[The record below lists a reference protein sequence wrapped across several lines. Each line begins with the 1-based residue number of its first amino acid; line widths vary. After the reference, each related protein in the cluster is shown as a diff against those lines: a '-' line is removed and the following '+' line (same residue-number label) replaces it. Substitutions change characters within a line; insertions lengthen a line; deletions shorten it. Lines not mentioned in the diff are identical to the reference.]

1 VSAVREVRVGL
12 ATCGIAAGA
21 QRVAAQLHKNLKSGR
36 IDIPIKRVGCVGMCY
51 NEPIVDVVDES
62 GVLTTYGHV
71 TEADVERIVAEHVVG
86 GSVVEDLRVHS
97 EGFFQHQVR
106 IVLENCGVIDPE
118 SLDEYRTHDGYV
130 ALRTALEEMKPE
142 DVVEA
147 VKASGLRGRG
157 GAGFPT
163 GLKWSFA
170 ARESASEKYVI
181 CNADE
186 GDPGAFMDR
195 SVLEGDPHR
204 VIEGMAI
211 AAYAIGAAHGYVYV
225 RAEYPLAIRRLE
237 KALDDARAA
246 HLLGEHIL
254 GTSFS
259 FDVRIKAGAGAFVC
273 GEETALIAS
282 IEGRRGMPR
291 KRPPYPAN
299 SGLWGKPTN
308 INNVETLANV
318 PWILRHGADA
328 FSAYGTETSKGTKVF
343 ALAGRI
349 KQSGLIEIPM
359 GMSIRKIVYDI
370 GGGIQDDRPLKAV
383 QTGGPSGGCIP
394 ASLADTP
401 VDYEALKATG
411 AIVGSGGMIVLDD
424 STCMVEMARYFLD
437 FTQKESCGK
446 CTFCRVGTKRM
457 LETLE
462 RICAGE
468 GRPEDL
474 DKLVDL
480 CQKVKQY
487 SLCGLGQT
495 APNPVLTT
503 IEHFRDEYEAHIE
516 DQACPAKACKAL
528 IRFRIDPDACKNCGL
543 CARGCPVE
551 AIRAADE
558 GYHVIDGDVCVQCG
572 RCEQVCPFDAVEIL
586 TGKVEA

>member
-1 VSAVREVRVGL
+1 MSAVREVRVGL

-21 QRVAAQLHKNLKSGR
+21 ERVAAQLRKEKESGR
-36 IDIPIKRVGCVGMCY
+36 FDVPIKRVGCVGMCY
-51 NEPIVDVVDES
+51 NEPIVDVVDEF
-62 GVLTTYGHV
+62 GTLTTYAHV
-71 TEADVERIVAEHVVG
+71 TEADVERIVAEHVLG
-86 GSVVEDLRVHS
+86 GTAVDELVVKS
-97 EGFFQHQVR
+97 EAFFQHQVR

-118 SLDEYRTHDGYV
+118 SLEEYRAQGGYV
-130 ALRTALEEMKPE
+130 ALAAALEDMTPE

-157 GAGFPT
+157 GGGFPT
-163 GLKWSFA
+163 GLKWSLA
-170 ARESASEKYVI
+170 AQEISPEKYVI

-211 AAYAIGAAHGYVYV
+211 AAYAIGARHGYIYV
-225 RAEYPLAIRRLE
+225 RAEYPLAIERLE

-246 HLLGEHIL
+246 KLLGENIL
-254 GTSFS
+254 GTAFS
-259 FDVRIKAGAGAFVC
+259 FDMQIKAGAGAFVC

-291 KRPPYPAN
+291 KRPPYPAVY
-299 SGLWGKPTN
+299 GLWGKPTN

-328 FSAYGTETSKGTKVF
+328 FSAYGTETSNGTKVF

-359 GMSIRKIVYDI
+359 GMPIRQIVYDI
-370 GGGIQDDRPLKAV
+370 GGGIQEDRPLKAV
-383 QTGGPSGGCIP
+383 QMGGPSGGCIP

-468 GRPEDL
+468 GTPEDL
-474 DKLVDL
+474 EKLVDL
-480 CQKVKQY
+480 SENVRQY

-503 IEHFRDEYEAHIE
+503 VEYFRNEYEAHIE
-516 DQACPAKACKAL
+516 DRACPAKTCKAL
-528 IRFRIDPDACKNCGL
+528 IRFHIDPEACKNCGL
-543 CARGCPVE
+543 CARDCPVE
-551 AIRAADE
+551 AIQAVDE
-558 GYHVIDGDVCVQCG
+558 GYHVIDETLCVKCG

-586 TGKVEA
+586 TGKVEG

>member
-1 VSAVREVRVGL
+1 VSSVREVRVGL

-21 QRVAAQLHKNLKSGR
+21 QRVADRLQELRTAGR
-36 IDIPIKRVGCVGMCY
+36 FDSAIKRVGCVGMCY
-51 NEPIVDVVDES
+51 NEPIVDLVDAS
-62 GVLTTYGHV
+62 GEVTTYGNIGEV
-71 TEADVERIVAEHVVG
+71 DVDRIVDEHVVG
-86 GSVVEDLRVHS
+86 GHVVEDLCVS
-97 EGFFQHQVR
+97 PEGFFRNQVR

-118 SLDEYRTHDGYV
+118 SLEEYRTRDGYV
-130 ALRTALEEMKPE
+130 ALETALREMSPE
-142 DVVEA
+142 HVVEL

-170 ARESASEKYVI
+170 AREDASEKYVI

-204 VIEGMAI
+204 VLEGMAI
-211 AAYAIGAAHGYVYV
+211 AAYAIGASHGYVYV

-237 KALDDARAA
+237 KALEDAHAA
-246 HLLGEHIL
+246 GLLGEKVL
-254 GTSFS
+254 GSSFS

-291 KRPPYPAN
+291 RRPPYPAN

-318 PWILRHGADA
+318 PWILRNGAEA

-349 KQSGLIEIPM
+349 RHSGLIEVPM
-359 GMSIRKIVYDI
+359 GMSIREIVYDI

-394 ASLADTP
+394 AALADTP

-446 CTFCRVGTKRM
+446 CTFCRIGTRRM

-462 RICAGE
+462 RICRGE
-468 GRPEDL
+468 GQPQDL

-480 CQKVKQY
+480 GRKVKAY

-503 IEHFRDEYEAHIE
+503 VEHFRDEYVAHIE
-516 DQACPAKACKAL
+516 NHACPAKTCKPL
-528 IRFRIDPDACKNCGL
+528 IRFHIDPESCKNCGL

-551 AIRAADE
+551 AIRAVED
-558 GYHVIDGDVCVQCG
+558 GYHVIDEELCVKCG
-572 RCEQVCPFDAVEIL
+572 RCRQVCPFGAVGVL
-586 TGKVEA
+586 TGKGTS

>member
-1 VSAVREVRVGL
+1 MTSLREVRIGL

-21 QRVAAQLHKNLKSGR
+21 QRLADRLESLQAAGR
-36 IDIPIKRVGCVGMCY
+36 IDLPIKKVGCVGMCY
-51 NEPIVDVVDES
+51 NEPIVDLVDES
-62 GVLTTYGHV
+62 GEVTTYGHV
-71 TEADVERIVAEHVVG
+71 AELDIDRIVEQHVLG
-86 GSVVEDLRVHS
+86 GEVVEDLRVRS
-97 EGFFQHQVR
+97 EDFFRDQVR

-118 SLDEYRTHDGYV
+118 SLEEYRSRGGYV
-130 ALRTALEEMKPE
+130 ALEHALREMTPE
-142 DVVEA
+142 DVVEV
-147 VKASGLRGRG
+147 VKSSGLRGRG

-170 ARESASEKYVI
+170 ARENASEKYVI

-204 VIEGMAI
+204 VIEGMAL
-211 AAYAIGAAHGYVYV
+211 AAYAIGCSHGYVYV
-225 RAEYPLAIRRLE
+225 RAEYPLAIQRLE
-237 KALDDARAA
+237 RALEDARAA
-246 HLLGEHIL
+246 QLLGENIL

-259 FDVRIKAGAGAFVC
+259 FHVRIKAGAGAFVC

-291 KRPPYPAN
+291 KRPPYPAV

-318 PWILRHGADA
+318 PWIIRNGAEA
-328 FSAYGTETSKGTKVF
+328 FAAYGTETSKGTKVF

-349 KQSGLIEIPM
+349 AHSGLIEIPM
-359 GMSIRKIVYDI
+359 GTPIRQIVYDI
-370 GGGIQDDRPLKAV
+370 GGGIRDDRPLKAV

-424 STCMVEMARYFLD
+424 ATCMVEMARYFLD

-468 GRPEDL
+468 GETDDL

-480 CQKVKQY
+480 AKKVKAY

-503 IEHFRDEYEAHIE
+503 VEHFRDEYVAHIE
-516 DQACPAKACKAL
+516 DRACPAKSCKAL
-528 IRFRIDPDACKNCGL
+528 IRFHIDPEACKNCGL

-551 AIRAADE
+551 AIAAVE
-558 GYHVIDGDVCVQCG
+558 AGHHVIDEELCVKCG
-572 RCEQVCPFDAVEIL
+572 RCKQVCPFGAVEIL
-586 TGKVEA
+586 TGKDVA

>member
-1 VSAVREVRVGL
+1 MSEVRVGL
-12 ATCGIAAGA
+12 ATCSIAAGA
-21 QRVAAQLHKNLKSGR
+21 QRVADRLQERLTARR
-36 IDIPIKRVGCVGMCY
+36 IELPIKRVGCVGMCY

-62 GVLTTYGHV
+62 GRVTRYGHV
-71 TEADVERIVAEHVVG
+71 REEDIERLVEGHLLG
-86 GSVVEDLRVHS
+86 GEVVEDLRVADD
-97 EGFFQHQVR
+97 GFFGDQVR

-118 SLDEYRTHDGYV
+118 SLEEYRARDGY
-130 ALRTALEEMKPE
+130 AALEKALGGMSPDE
-142 DVVEA
+142 VIEA

-163 GLKWSFA
+163 GLKWSLA
-170 ARESASEKYVI
+170 TRARAPEKYVI

-204 VIEGMAI
+204 VLEGMAI
-211 AAYAIGAAHGYVYV
+211 AAYAIGASHGYVYV
-225 RAEYPLAIRRLE
+225 RAEYPLAVRRLE

-246 HLLGEHIL
+246 GLLGENIL

-282 IEGRRGMPR
+282 IEGRRGIPR

-299 SGLWGKPTN
+299 SGLWGRPTN
-308 INNVETLANV
+308 INNVETFANV
-318 PWILRHGADA
+318 PWILRHGPDA
-328 FSAYGTETSKGTKVF
+328 FAAYGTETSKGTKVF

-349 KQSGLIEIPM
+349 KHSGLIEIPM
-359 GMSIRKIVYDI
+359 GMSIRQIVYDI

-383 QTGGPSGGCIP
+383 QMGGPSGGCIP
-394 ASLADTP
+394 AALADTP

-462 RICAGE
+462 RICAGRGE
-468 GRPEDL
+468 PDDIE
-474 DKLVDL
+474 KLVDL
-480 CQKVKQY
+480 GRKVKEH

-495 APNPVLTT
+495 APNPILTT
-503 IEHFRDEYEAHIE
+503 VEYFRDEYASHIE
-516 DQACPAKACKAL
+516 DQACPAKTCKAL
-528 IRFRIDPDACKNCGL
+528 LRFRIDSEVCKNCGL

-551 AIRAADE
+551 AIAPVED
-558 GYHVIDGDVCVQCG
+558 GYHVIDEALCVKCG
-572 RCEQVCPFDAVEIL
+572 RCEQVCPFGAVEIL
-586 TGKVEA
+586 TGKGAA